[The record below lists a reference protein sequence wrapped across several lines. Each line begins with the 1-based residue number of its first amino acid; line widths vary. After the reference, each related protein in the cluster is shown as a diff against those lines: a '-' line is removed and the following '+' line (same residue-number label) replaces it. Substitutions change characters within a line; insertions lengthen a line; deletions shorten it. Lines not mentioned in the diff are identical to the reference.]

1 MRTAFLLTLLTFNL
15 NTFSMEEVNI
25 NIDVPGTNISIVKEY
40 IGEPVSRRRRLTVT
54 QTCSG
59 KKKEL
64 YNDNFCDFSNFKLT
78 DKNLT
83 FTANFYNDDN
93 GECSSSKK
101 KDFNLKLDSNCK

>member
-1 MRTAFLLTLLTFNL
+1 MRIALLLTLLTL
-15 NTFSMEEVNI
+15 PLGTVAMEEMNI
-25 NIDVPGTNISIVKEY
+25 NIAVSGTNISIVKEY

-93 GECSSSKK
+93 GECSSPKK
-101 KDFNLKLDSNCK
+101 KDFNLKVDSICK